1 MDEFKNPRANPFLE
15 ASAFDSNAGQPMVLC
30 VVPSAGE
37 NVRFAVPEK
46 YLQLIQAFDGKR
58 TEEEAIAKFKDA
70 NPDQF
75 ETEWLRRLV
84 RQSLIPKGLIVHPEQ
99 DASTAGVSS
108 QPSRGFL
115 FIKLPIFPP
124 AVVDPIAKVFSFMFL
139 KPFMTIGL
147 LLFVASHLYVYGVL
161 LQHETVNIDT
171 LDAGSI
177 LLIMLFSTLATI
189 CHEFGHASAAAHY
202 GCKRISIGWG
212 VYIVYTVLW
221 TNVSEA
227 WKLPRHQRAVVDV
240 GGVYFES
247 LALLA
252 LLAAYLQTGNPV
264 FLFAFV
270 FIDFS
275 ILTTLNPFLRM
286 DGYWLF
292 SDLFGIVNLRQQQT
306 IWLQDIAVKI
316 FGDGEHRE
324 NNNLTKTAKRAL
336 AVYSVLGVA
345 FFVYL
350 LFVLFDIVVL
360 DIASGFPARLSSFAQ
375 DIRAGLPLIDI
386 AGSALE
392 IFWRGLMLVGA
403 SYTIFS
409 LVQRVS
415 RFLAQLVQLRRGAM
429 QPSAN

>member
-15 ASAFDSNAGQPMVLC
+15 ASTFDSNSGQPMVLC
-30 VVPSAGE
+30 VVPSAGD

-46 YLQLIQAFDGKR
+46 YLELIQAFDGKR
-58 TEEEAIAKFKDA
+58 SEEEAIAKFREA
-70 NPDQF
+70 NPGQF
-75 ETEWLRRLV
+75 EIEWLRRLV
-84 RQSLIPKGLIVHPEQ
+84 RQSLIPKGLIVQPEQ
-99 DASTAGVSS
+99 DASTAGVSQ
-108 QPSRGFL
+108 QPNRGFL
-115 FIKLPIFPP
+115 FIKLPILPP
-124 AVVDPIAKVFSFMFL
+124 SVVDPIAKLFGFMFL
-139 KPFMTIGL
+139 KPLMVIGL
-147 LLFVASHLYVYGVL
+147 LLFLLSHLYVYGVL
-161 LQHETVNIDT
+161 IQRETVNIDT

-177 LLIMLFSTLATI
+177 LLIMLLSTLATM

-227 WKLPRHQRAVVDV
+227 WKLPRKQRAVVDI

-252 LLAAYLQTGNPV
+252 LLAAYLHTGNPV

-292 SDLFGIVNLRQQQT
+292 SDLFGIVNLRNQQT
-306 IWLQDIAVKI
+306 IWLQDVALKI
-316 FGDGEHRE
+316 FSGGEHRE
-324 NNNLTKTAKRAL
+324 SNNLTKTAKRAL
-336 AVYSVLGVA
+336 AAYSVLGVA

-350 LFVLFDIVVL
+350 VCVLFDIVVL
-360 DIASGFPARLSSFAQ
+360 DIASGLPARLSSFAQ
-375 DIRAGLPLIDI
+375 SVRTGQPLIDI
-386 AGSALE
+386 AGQALE
-392 IFWRGLMLVGA
+392 IFWRALMLVGA
-403 SYTIFS
+403 SYTMFS
-409 LVQRVS
+409 LAQRVG
-415 RFLAQLVQLRRGAM
+415 RFFARLIQLRRGAM
-429 QPSAN
+429 QPSVN